1 MIAAFFPLKKLRR
14 NGKYLLFGAILL
26 VGFVAVYHEMV
37 AAKAWSST
45 SMNPDADG
53 SSWRRAMFDER
64 VRRDNQPDSVE
75 DSAAWSSSYTPQTW
89 KPEYKGRA
97 NLHVFE
103 DWCGS
108 STADLFKNL
117 HYPLYPHI
125 RTTVQKL
132 AVSPQWTNYG
142 LRIFG
147 YLHPYTDGEF
157 LFALSSDDNSEF
169 WLSTDDSP
177 LNLQLLAW
185 VGKTGKEWTAPG
197 EFEKYASQTSRPVR
211 LSAQRRYFFEVVHK
225 QNNRGTDHVEVA
237 WQLLDQ
243 GFRFMVIES
252 NQISLYVNESALLMT
267 DVAHIPQTAAS
278 HQHTPTKQHSAAAD
292 MLREDLRD
300 TLYQV
305 PLINSKFLQGV
316 LPDCSYKPSY
326 TIKDFPLLRYQGLQ
340 FVHMSYIYPND
351 YTRLTHMEKENSCFY
366 PESPYFMKMFGFS
379 RYMRLDHPNVEEKRN
394 SGRDFGFQRRKS
406 VLDEEDDFDIE
417 AYQREKEARPDQ
429 IENALFPDYGDDYDD
444 YAQKRRRKL
453 FSVMH
458 ETNNTLKNASE
469 KRLHMELHGK
479 GGVPQRQPE
488 PQKPVEP
495 TQASKHHLQQN
506 RTKLKLED
514 RVNKVEQMK
523 PKGKLRPAKR
533 QKLKSVETALRA
545 GQTNPQIPVDRG
557 QPKAKERPAV
567 PSEQLNSKQ
576 HHIQRSRKTN
586 HTQIQRLKDSKPQ
599 PLVRDAPL
607 LDKPTVAKQRRFVI
621 REMELQPAT
630 IKHFTTPKSDINH
643 PLVRL
648 NQRDRKRLR
657 EKEIEMN
664 MPLQQDLESSIHRA
678 KMIARDKMDRKRSD
692 AKGKENQAGEEDEVH
707 NRAVSRTDTTEGERE
722 TLWGPGGDF
731 EGVDDEDL
739 TPAPVFDTVVN
750 WNQTFQFSHLDLQAQ
765 RSDWID
771 LHCNVSG
778 NLLLHSSDAL
788 PMVKAFM
795 DQLNKKHNGQFTLVS
810 VVNVVKR
817 VDRAQGSRYLLELEL
832 KDANGQL
839 LRLSHYI
846 YTLIRYSMQR
856 SKDFGFQQPKPQM
869 VLCNPV
875 GFHWN
880 PVATVHFIVPV
891 KNQARWVQ
899 QLIADMEQLFRET
912 GDTNFNLIIT
922 DYNSTDMDVRKA
934 LQKSSLPRYQY
945 VKLSGNFERSAG
957 LQAGVDLIHDDHSIV
972 FLCDLHIH
980 FPPSIIDTIRK
991 HCVEGYMAFAPI
1003 VLRLDCGA
1011 TPLEPRGYWEV
1022 NGFGL
1027 LGIYKSDLNAVGG
1040 MNTREFTDRWGGED
1054 WELLDR
1060 ILQGGLE
1067 VERIYLRNFFHHY
1080 HSKRGMWNRR
1090 MSTGRSGGSQP
1101 TRSPRLQSRQPE
1113 HFKEGE

>member
-14 NGKYLLFGAILL
+14 YGKYLLFGAILL
-26 VGFVAVYHEMV
+26 VGVVAVYHEIV
-37 AAKAWSST
+37 AAKAWSSET
-45 SMNPDADG
+45 SMNPDVDG
-53 SSWRRAMFDER
+53 SSWRRAMFDKT
-64 VRRDNQPDSVE
+64 VIRDCQPDSVE
-75 DSAAWSSSYTPQTW
+75 DSAAWSSSYTQQTW
-89 KPEYKGRA
+89 KPEYKGQA

-117 HYPLYPHI
+117 HYPLYPHS

-157 LFALSSDDNSEF
+157 VFALSSDDNSEF

-185 VGKTGKEWTAPG
+185 VGKTGTEWTAPG
-197 EFEKYASQTSRPVR
+197 EFEKYASQTSRPVQ
-211 LSAQRRYFFEVVHK
+211 LSAQRRYFFEVIHK
-225 QNNRGTDHVEVA
+225 QNDRGTDHLEVA

-252 NQISLYVNESALLMT
+252 NYISLYVNESALLMS
-267 DVAHIPQTAAS
+267 DIDHIPQTVAS
-278 HQHTPTKQHSAAAD
+278 HKHTPTKQRGAAAD
-292 MLREDLRD
+292 ILREDLRD

-305 PLINSKFLQGV
+305 PLINSEFLQGL

-351 YTRLTHMEKENSCFY
+351 YTRLTHMETENSCFY
-366 PESPYFMKMFGFS
+366 PESPYYMKIFGFS
-379 RYMRLDHPNVEEKRN
+379 RYMRLDHPDMQEKGN
-394 SGRDFGFQRRKS
+394 AGRDFGFLRRKS
-406 VLDEEDDFDIE
+406 VLDEEDKFDIE
-417 AYQREKEARPDQ
+417 AYQREKEARLDQ
-429 IENALFPDYGDDYDD
+429 VDNTLFPDYGDDYDD

-453 FSVMH
+453 FSLVMQ
-458 ETNNTLKNASE
+458 ETNNMLKNTSDT
-469 KRLHMELHGK
+469 RQQGWQGK
-479 GGVPQRQPE
+479 YGVPQPQPE
-488 PQKPVEP
+488 PQKPVEPLQSMP

-506 RTKLKLED
+506 WTKLKPED
-514 RVNKVEQMK
+514 RFKKVEQMK
-523 PKGKLRPAKR
+523 PEGKSRPAKR
-533 QKLKSVETALRA
+533 QKLKSAETAVRT
-545 GQTNPQIPVDRG
+545 GQTNPPIPVDRE
-557 QPKAKERPAV
+557 QLKAKERPAI
-567 PSEQLNSKQ
+567 PSEQLNAKQ
-576 HHIQRSRKTN
+576 HNTQRSRKIK
-586 HTQIQRLKDSKPQ
+586 HIHIQRLKDSKLQ
-599 PLVRDAPL
+599 PLERDAL
-607 LDKPTVAKQRRFVI
+607 LPENPTVAKQRFVTKG
-621 REMELQPAT
+621 MELQPAAT
-630 IKHFTTPKSDINH
+630 KRVTTPKRDINR

-648 NQRDRKRLR
+648 NQRDKRLR
-657 EKEIEMN
+657 DKEIEMN
-664 MPLQQDLESSIHRA
+664 MPLQQDLEKSIHRA
-678 KMIARDKMDRKRSD
+678 KMIARLDNKLLDV
-692 AKGKENQAGEEDEVH
+692 KGKEDQVGKEDKAR
-707 NRAVSRTDTTEGERE
+707 NRALSRRDTKERGRLS
-722 TLWGPGGDF
+722 LWGPEGDF
-731 EGVDDEDL
+731 EGAHDKDL
-739 TPAPVFDTVVN
+739 TPAPVFDTEIN
-750 WNQTFQFSHLDLQAQ
+750 WNQTFQVSHLDLQAQ

-771 LHCNVSG
+771 LRCNISG
-778 NLLLHSSDAL
+778 NLLFQSSDAL
-788 PMVKAFM
+788 PIVKAFM
-795 DQLNKKHNGQFTLVS
+795 DQLNEKHHGQFTLES

-817 VDRAQGSRYLLELEL
+817 VDEVQGSRYLLELEL
-832 KDANGQL
+832 KDVNGQL

-846 YTLIRYSMQR
+846 YTLIRHSRQP
-856 SKDFGFQQPKPQM
+856 SKDLNFQRPKPQL

-875 GFHWN
+875 GFRWN
-880 PVATVHFIVPV
+880 SAATVNFIVPV

-899 QLIADMEQLFRET
+899 QLIAEMEQLFRET
-912 GDTNFNLIIT
+912 GDANFNLIIT
-922 DYNSTDMDVRKA
+922 DFNSTDMDVRKA

-957 LQAGVDLIHDDHSIV
+957 LQAGVDLINDDHSIV

-1027 LGIYKSDLNAVGG
+1027 LGIYKSDLDAVGG
-1040 MNTREFTDRWGGED
+1040 MNTKEFTDRWGGED

-1060 ILQGGLE
+1060 IIQAGLE

-1080 HSKRGMWNRR
+1080 HSKRGMWNHR
-1090 MSTGRSGGSQP
+1090 MSTSHSG
-1101 TRSPRLQSRQPE
+1101 
-1113 HFKEGE
+1113 H